1 MKKSKHI
8 LAAVLLLVISFV
20 ISTLIFTL
28 VVIAN
33 KGSDEDS
40 EGLNSYLQDEVVVD
54 RVTIGNDTFF
64 IEAIDTETVAI
75 TGYEGSDVLHS
86 VSIPDKLDDKLVV
99 TISEQ
104 AFKDKTSI
112 TAISLPKTLE
122 KIEDYAFAG
131 CLGLK
136 TVTIPAN
143 VTSIGEA
150 AFARCYSLEMLVFA
164 NGTGLTEIA
173 GKTFMDCK
181 SLSQV
186 SIPGE
191 IQTIGEAA
199 FMGCEGLTKITIGD
213 GVKTIGSQAFMGC
226 TALETL
232 TVPASVET
240 FETTAKNQPFAFAN
254 CPALYLDG
262 ITMPAGSAAE
272 NYFKN
277 VLGLAQSAPTEE

>member
-8 LAAVLLLVISFV
+8 FAAVLLLVISFA

-33 KGSDEDS
+33 KGSGDDS
-40 EGLNSYLQDEVVVD
+40 EGLNSYLQDDVVID

-75 TGYEGSDVLHS
+75 TGYEGIDALHT

-99 TISEQ
+99 TIAEQ

-122 KIEDYAFAG
+122 KIERYAFAG
-131 CLGLK
+131 CLGLQ
-136 TVTIPAN
+136 TLTIPAN

-150 AFARCYSLEMLVFA
+150 AFARCDSLETLIFA

-173 GKTFMDCK
+173 PKTFIDCK
-181 SLSQV
+181 SLEQV

-191 IQTIGEAA
+191 IVTIGEAA
-199 FMGCEGLTKITIGD
+199 FLGCEGMTKLTVGE

-232 TVPASVET
+232 IVPASVET
-240 FETTAKNQPFAFAN
+240 FENTALNQAFAFAN

-262 ITMPAGSAAE
+262 ITMPAGSVAE

-277 VLGLAQSAPTEE
+277 VLNLAPTAPEAD

>member
-20 ISTLIFTL
+20 ISTLIFAV

-33 KGSDEDS
+33 KGADDETD
-40 EGLNSYLQDEVVVD
+40 GLNSYLQDEVVVD

-75 TGYEGSDVLHS
+75 TGYEGSDALHA
-86 VSIPDKLDDKLVV
+86 VSIPDTLDGKQVI
-99 TISEQ
+99 TISKQ

-122 KIEDYAFAG
+122 TIEPYAFAG

-136 TVTIPAN
+136 TLTIPAN

-150 AFARCYSLEMLVFA
+150 AFADCPALETLVFA

-173 GKTFMDCK
+173 SKTFMNCV
-181 SLSQV
+181 SLKTI

-191 IQTIGEAA
+191 IAKIGEAA
-199 FMGCEGLTKITIGD
+199 FMGCVGLTDVTVGD
-213 GVKTIGSQAFMGC
+213 GVETIGSQAFMGC
-226 TALETL
+226 TALDTL
-232 TVPASVET
+232 VIPASVVT

-254 CPALYLDG
+254 CTALYLDG
-262 ITMPAGSAAE
+262 ITCTAGSAAE

-277 VLGLAQSAPTEE
+277 VLGLAQSAPEAE

>member
-8 LAAVLLLVISFV
+8 LAAVLLLVASFV
-20 ISTLIFTL
+20 LSTLIFTL

-33 KGSDEDS
+33 KDSDEDS
-40 EGLNSYLQDEVVVD
+40 DGLNSYLQDDVVID

-75 TGYEGSDVLHS
+75 TGYEGPDALHTVS
-86 VSIPDKLDDKLVV
+86 VPDKLDGKLVV

-122 KIEDYAFAG
+122 TIEGYAFAG

-136 TVTIPAN
+136 TLTIPAN

-150 AFARCYSLEMLVFA
+150 AFARCSSLETLVFA

-173 GKTFMDCK
+173 PKTFVDCK
-181 SLSQV
+181 ALTEV
-186 SIPGE
+186 VIPGE
-191 IQTIGEAA
+191 IATVGEAA
-199 FMGCEGLTKITIGD
+199 FLGCEGLKKVTISD

-232 TVPASVET
+232 MISATVET
-240 FETTAKNQPFAFAN
+240 FETTASNQPFAFAN
-254 CPALYLDG
+254 CPELYLDG
-262 ITMPAGSAAE
+262 ITMTAGSAAE

-277 VLGLAQSAPTEE
+277 VLKLAQSASDED